1 MINEEKIQK
10 LLIKSLE
17 NYIHS
22 LEIDDFNYL
31 QYKGE
36 IYAYTNILDLD
47 NEKFNINYL
56 DINIAKKILFEL
68 KDSEIYRSWNNDG
81 VLK

>member
-68 KDSEIYRSWNNDG
+68 KDSEIYRTWNNDG